1 MKTNKKSEI
10 KQSRVPYE
18 RVVEIQ
24 AQLKSY
30 NKFVESIQKM
40 RQSGHKPTVI
50 GERQKIKLNL
60 TEDQINLVKSQNK
73 E

>member
-18 RVVEIQ
+18 GVIELQ
-24 AQLKSY
+24 
-30 NKFVESIQKM
+30 VESYKKMVESLHGM
-40 RQSGHKPTVI
+40 RQSGHKPTCI

-60 TEDQINLVKSQNK
+60 TEDKINLVKSQNK